1 MKSSLHWKKL
11 ITNKYFIT
19 TLVFVGY
26 MIFADRNNLIEQIEL
41 QRQHAKIQKE
51 HKYYEDQIREA
62 RKQYD
67 ELFTNDRNLEKFAR
81 EKYLMKKED
90 EDVFVIVKKPKS

>member
-1 MKSSLHWKKL
+1 MKFSWKKL

-26 MIFADRNNLIEQIEL
+26 MIFADRNNLIEQFEL
-41 QRQHAKIQKE
+41 QRQHNKIQKE
-51 HKYYEDQIREA
+51 HKYYEEQIHEA

-90 EDVFVIVKKPKS
+90 EDVFVIIKPSSKP